1 MRKFVDSDD
10 TDWLV
15 LENNH
20 WYGMR
25 REAVPADEL
34 DEYDKFRAK
43 LDPVELPHAQRLGM
57 SLDDY
62 RDMIKR
68 SADQAADDLY
78 RAQNRPGFMSKYLK
92 RGKP

>member
-1 MRKFVDSDD
+1 MRQFVDSDD
-10 TDWLV
+10 INWLV

-25 REAVPADEL
+25 REAVPGDEL
-34 DEYDKFRAK
+34 GEYDKFRAK
-43 LDPVELPHAQRLGM
+43 LDPAELPHAQKLGM

-68 SADQAADDLY
+68 AADQAADDLY
-78 RAQNRPGFMSKYLK
+78 RMHNRPGFMAKYLK
-92 RGKP
+92 RGKT